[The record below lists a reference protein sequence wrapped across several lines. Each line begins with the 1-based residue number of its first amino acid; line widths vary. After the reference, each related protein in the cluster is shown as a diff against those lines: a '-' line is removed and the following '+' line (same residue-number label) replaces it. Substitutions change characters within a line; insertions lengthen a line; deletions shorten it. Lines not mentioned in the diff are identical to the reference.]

1 MALELTPLPST
12 AGPARISNDLVP
24 YARHDPI
31 LCSMPGLFRS
41 VDDKFRAENAVSLR
55 LKTVH
60 GKLTVELHNSCVLNG
75 LDLAVLQAL
84 VALAAAGNTLD
95 ASDQEELDE
104 TERVLVDALDAPG
117 AEVPE
122 VIQAAGTPAAPVTG
136 DVQHIEFSNT
146 ALLELIG
153 WPVCGENRALVQDCL
168 KRLATCVLI
177 VYPTATPKDW
187 QRFHLLSSINTRI
200 QSDKWS
206 RTHVALNPRLSQI
219 VLGTEA
225 RHTRIAL
232 DETRKLGKDQAARIL
247 HQRLCSW
254 INEGA
259 VRPVSFSTLV
269 EYLYPDDLAG
279 RTLDKLNPKVAKQPA
294 EKTKI
299 QRLQEVQKAM
309 NVLASLQGWDVYLAS
324 DAPFLPEQ
332 GLTDGERVEAKRKHE
347 QYCLAARRTA
357 AANVMDTVI
366 HVRRGQAFE

>member
-1 MALELTPLPST
+1 MALELTPLPSN
-12 AGPARISNDLVP
+12 AGPARVTADLVP
-24 YARHDPI
+24 YAKADTT
-31 LCSMPGLFRS
+31 LCLLPGMFRV
-41 VDDKFRAENAVSLR
+41 VDTKITSPVGMALTYEA
-55 LKTVH
+55 
-60 GKLTVELHNSCVLNG
+60 GKLTVEVHNSRLLNG

-84 VALAAAGNTLD
+84 TALASTGTTLD
-95 ASDQEELDE
+95 ASAAEQYEE
-104 TERVLVDALDAPG
+104 TERVLVEGLDAPAG
-117 AEVPE
+117 AVPE
-122 VIQAAGTPAAPVTG
+122 RFKDTDIQPDPLEGE
-136 DVQHIEFSNT
+136 VQHIDFSIS

-168 KRLATCVLI
+168 KRLATCVLL
-177 VYPTATPKDW
+177 VYPTELPKAY
-187 QRFHLLSSINTRI
+187 QRFHLLSAINTRI
-200 QSDKWS
+200 QSDKWT

-219 VLGTEA
+219 VLGTKG
-225 RHTRIAL
+225 RYTRIAL

-247 HQRLCSW
+247 HQRLCAW
-254 INEGA
+254 INEGG
-259 VRPVSFSTLV
+259 VKPVSFNTLV
-269 EYLYPDDLAG
+269 EYLYPIDEAG
-279 RTLDKLNPKVAKQPA
+279 KAMDALNSKLAKQSA